1 MLKLLVFISTNI
13 TFNNSLDKFSICRT
27 NNIFLCKSLIS
38 FSFFT
43 NSTCFT
49 THKLM
54 LSKTPKLAKK
64 NDTQPKLGRRGN
76 IAPFPSKTPF
86 QQQEFKNIPYVRI

>member
-1 MLKLLVFISTNI
+1 
-13 TFNNSLDKFSICRT
+13 
-27 NNIFLCKSLIS
+27 
-38 FSFFT
+38 
-43 NSTCFT
+43 
-49 THKLM
+49 M